1 MKWETFT
8 YESNLCTDPS
18 FSEEAAHEAETDK
31 NFRTDYTD
39 KYGRSVLFM
48 RPGCQPFLEPKTC
61 RKMKFVY
68 SNNPNSQKIME
79 EVFDMDKLE
88 CRCGGRN
95 PTTFNFKEYG
105 ERMKEDDFLDSN
117 GSVNIDSDEGSSRN
131 GSSFKS
137 HFEEDGSQQNDEKLL
152 ENDIDLPE
160 NGDNLPGNNS
170 QENGV
175 AHVVNVKSHL
185 TIASNEQLPWFYAA
199 ISHLGV

>member
-1 MKWETFT
+1 MTLFWKRELGPGTSEPLSIGMPPPL
-8 YESNLCTDPS
+8 ESGN
-18 FSEEAAHEAETDK
+18 SE
-31 NFRTDYTD
+31 
-39 KYGRSVLFM
+39 
-48 RPGCQPFLEPKTC
+48 LE
-61 RKMKFVY
+61 
-68 SNNPNSQKIME
+68 
-79 EVFDMDKLE
+79 
-88 CRCGGRN
+88 
-95 PTTFNFKEYG
+95 
-105 ERMKEDDFLDSN
+105 SN

-131 GSSFKS
+131 GISFKS
-137 HFEEDGSQQNDEKLL
+137 HFEEDGSQENDEKLL